1 MSNSVSYLKA
11 KPNLYMI
18 LHPKKKNPSIP
29 ALASYWQRD
38 REEHI
43 LGPELACSSL
53 SGLLQEDLSYTK
65 WQLITISCTNYKTI
79 SLLAME

>member
-1 MSNSVSYLKA
+1 MSNSVSYWKA

-53 SGLLQEDLSYTK
+53 SGLL
-65 WQLITISCTNYKTI
+65 
-79 SLLAME
+79 